1 MELCNKELLMRLCI
15 ESPLFRGAVGVF
27 RPPGVARGGLPFF
40 HTRKIF
46 YPPPPKLFGVCEN
59 ILHPFP
65 GGLLSEIP
73 LGAPGLCV
81 KWSFDATSYSF
92 DATLMPLDD
101 TVTVTVTLPHCVI
114 GVVDEDLR

>member
-1 MELCNKELLMRLCI
+1 MNLPIQGSCWRFQTSRGCQGRPSIFSHTKKLL
-15 ESPLFRGAVGVF
+15 
-27 RPPGVARGGLPFF
+27 
-40 HTRKIF
+40 
-46 YPPPPKLFGVCEN
+46 PPKLFGVCEN
-59 ILHPFP
+59 SSTPFP

-73 LGAPGLCV
+73 LGAPGFCV

-114 GVVDEDLR
+114 GVVDEDLRWCI

>member
-1 MELCNKELLMRLCI
+1 MEFSDLQ
-15 ESPLFRGAVGVF
+15 
-27 RPPGVARGGLPFF
+27 GLPGEGFHFF
-40 HTRKIF
+40 THQKTF
-46 YPPPPKLFGVCEN
+46 TPPPPKLFGVCEN
-59 ILHPFP
+59 ILLPFP

-114 GVVDEDLR
+114 RIVDEDLRWCI